1 MKKIAAL
8 LVLVMAIFVLPAVAQ
23 DWDLS
28 DGVAYVEFGGMQF
41 DGMRFDG
48 GMAFL
53 VTAPNANFDAV
64 DLGSQRA
71 FAVSNGW
78 ATNFFD
84 LTKSQTAGHA
94 NASPLMRAQEIVKSQ
109 SNGDTS
115 LISSET
121 DRTQTQES
129 SDTRVVNVELIRS
142 GDQVAMAA
150 GTGIF
155 GRAVA
160 NNHVTIDT
168 TQA

>member
-8 LVLVMAIFVLPAVAQ
+8 LVLVMAIFVLPAVAN
-23 DWDLS
+23 DWMLP
-28 DGVAYVEFGGMQF
+28 DGVAYAEFGGMQF

-48 GMAFL
+48 GMAFV

-84 LTKSQTAGHA
+84 LMKSQTAGDLVVT
-94 NASPLMRAQEIVKSQ
+94 PLMRAQEIVKSQ

-121 DRTQTQES
+121 GRLLNKDKADS
-129 SDTRVVNVELIRS
+129 RVVNVELIRA

-160 NNHVTIDT
+160 NNHVTIVT

>member
-8 LVLVMAIFVLPAVAQ
+8 LVLAMAVFVLPAVAQ
-23 DWDLS
+23 DLNLPE
-28 DGVAYVEFGGMQF
+28 GVAYVEFGGMQF

-48 GMAFL
+48 GMAFV

-71 FAVSNGW
+71 FAVSNGR

-84 LTKSQTAGHA
+84 LMKSQTAGDLVVT
-94 NASPLMRAQEIVKSQ
+94 PLMRAQEIVKSQ
-109 SNGDTS
+109 SNGNTS

-121 DRTQTQES
+121 GRLQNGDEADS
-129 SDTRVVNVELIRS
+129 RVVNVELIRA
-142 GDQVAMAA
+142 GDQIAMAA

-160 NNHVTIDT
+160 SNHVTLDT

>member
-23 DWDLS
+23 DLS
-28 DGVAYVEFGGMQF
+28 LFDGVAYVEFGSIQ
-41 DGMRFDG
+41 FDG
-48 GMAFL
+48 GMAFEI
-53 VTAPNANFDAV
+53 TAPNANFDAV

-84 LTKSQTAGHA
+84 LMKSQTAGDLVVT
-94 NASPLMRAQEIVKSQ
+94 PLMRAQEIVKSQ
-109 SNGDTS
+109 SNGNTS

-121 DRTQTQES
+121 GRLQNGDEADS
-129 SDTRVVNVELIRS
+129 RVVNVELIRT

-160 NNHVTIDT
+160 SNHVTLDT

>member
-1 MKKIAAL
+1 MKKIVAL
-8 LVLVMAIFVLPAVAQ
+8 LVLAMAIFVLPAVAQ
-23 DWDLS
+23 LDLP

-41 DGMRFDG
+41 DGMRFGG

-53 VTAPNANFDAV
+53 VTAPNTNFDVV

-84 LTKSQTAGHA
+84 LTKSQMAGEVVVT
-94 NASPLMRAQEIVKSQ
+94 PLMRAQEIVKSQ

-121 DRTQTQES
+121 GRTQTEDR
-129 SDTRVVNVELIRS
+129 SDSMVVNVELIRS
-142 GDQVAMAA
+142 GDQIAMAA

-160 NNHVTIDT
+160 SNHVTIDT

>member
-8 LVLVMAIFVLPAVAQ
+8 LVLAMAIFVLPAVAQ
-23 DWDLS
+23 EWELPE
-28 DGVAYVEFGGMQF
+28 GVAYVEFGGMQF

-48 GMAFL
+48 GMAFV
-53 VTAPNANFDAV
+53 VTAPNVNFDAV

-84 LTKSQTAGHA
+84 LTKSQTAGNMA
-94 NASPLMRAQEIVKSQ
+94 VTPTMRAQEIVKSQ
-109 SNGDTS
+109 SNGNTS
-115 LISSET
+115 LISSEIG
-121 DRTQTQES
+121 RLQLEER
-129 SDTRVVNVELIRS
+129 SDSMVVNVELIRS
-142 GDQVAMAA
+142 GDQIAMAA

-160 NNHVTIDT
+160 SNHVTLDT